1 MLPKQFMT
9 LNLLGLAAG
18 LALSIASCG
27 GSGEADDSG
36 MGCTPNASVACACP
50 NGDMGAQTCLPD
62 GTAFQPCTCDGSGD
76 GNDTE
81 GEDDD
86 DDDEDTD
93 GAEAGMDSSTGG
105 PVCGDGV
112 EDPGECDETSPDYCP
127 DDCIGSDGDSG
138 DSGSTGEVN
147 NCDMM
152 PTYSLMIPN
161 VPSAWEDGGVTGFA
175 AGNQMCMNMGADHVC
190 DYEEIELAFSKNEF
204 AALPNG
210 TTAWLHRTVDVMGMA
225 PGVGGRCVDW
235 TYSTNHISDGEF
247 VTFNAGTPTYTF
259 DNDTN
264 YNPAITPDNPHVQ
277 MGLLECG
284 GVNRAIL
291 CCFPECMPEG

>member
-18 LALSIASCG
+18 LALSLASCVG
-27 GSGEADDSG
+27 GDADEMSG
-36 MGCTPNASVACACP
+36 CIPNMSVACACP
-50 NGDMGAQTCLPD
+50 NGNMGAQVCLPD
-62 GTAFQPCTCDGSGD
+62 GTAFQPCACDGGGD

-81 GEDDD
+81 G
-86 DDDEDTD
+86 DDDEDTE
-93 GAEAGMDSSTGG
+93 GAETGEGSSTGG

-112 EDPGECDETSPDYCP
+112 EDPGECDEMSPDYCP
-127 DDCIGSDGDSG
+127 DDCMNTDADSG
-138 DSGSTGEVN
+138 DSGTTGEVN

-152 PTYSLMIPN
+152 PTFSLMIPN
-161 VPSAWEDGGVTGFA
+161 VSSRWEDGGVTGFA

-204 AALPNG
+204 AALPAG
-210 TTAWLHRTVDVMGMA
+210 TTAWLHRTVNVMGMA

-235 TYSTNHISDGEF
+235 TYQTNHISDGEF
-247 VTFNAGTPTYTF
+247 VTFNGGVPTYTL

-264 YNPAITPDNPHVQ
+264 YNPAIDQDNPHVQ
-277 MGLLECG
+277 AGLLECG